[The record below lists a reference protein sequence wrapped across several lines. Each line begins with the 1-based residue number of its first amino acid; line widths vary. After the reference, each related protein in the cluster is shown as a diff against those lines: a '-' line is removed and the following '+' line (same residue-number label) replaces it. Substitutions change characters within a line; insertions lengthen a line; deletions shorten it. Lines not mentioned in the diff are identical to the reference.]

1 MKLLLQTFMGLSEV
15 FICVSDKVSSKDIQ
29 YLACSVYRHALQT
42 VPAIVRQWWKEQD
55 RKTLNYID
63 R

>member
-1 MKLLLQTFMGLSEV
+1 MCYKLSLVYLLYFT
-15 FICVSDKVSSKDIQ
+15 DKASSKDIQ

-42 VPAIVRQWWKEQD
+42 VPAMVRQWWKEQD

>member
-1 MKLLLQTFMGLSEV
+1 LYFT
-15 FICVSDKVSSKDIQ
+15 DKASSKDIQ

-42 VPAIVRQWWKEQD
+42 VPAMVRQWWKEQD